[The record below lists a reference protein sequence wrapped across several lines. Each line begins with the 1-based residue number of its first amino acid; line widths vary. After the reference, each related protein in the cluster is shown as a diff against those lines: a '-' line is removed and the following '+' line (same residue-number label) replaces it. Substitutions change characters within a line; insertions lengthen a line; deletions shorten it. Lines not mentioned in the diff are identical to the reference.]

1 MRTGNCSFRVAL
13 SSRSKYWSIRICNLS
28 GKFFFLKNMNLISY
42 TVTIHFCDRIIHRL
56 NTNAKEF
63 SFSLKLGHFLPL
75 FFFAIRILKSA
86 QSLFN
91 LMKCTEIS
99 LKPSPKTQFFFRK
112 KNQYAWRFRDYCKII
127 KSNSFIK
134 RKCKVWSDKKKIR
147 EIELFPHLTST
158 GWKNSW
164 NFFVSCLFTLATGM
178 SRIFPQVFMRWH
190 RHSKSS
196 AWSEIGCFFRPT
208 RSCSQQRWRMVSWT
222 ISSLP

>member
-1 MRTGNCSFRVAL
+1 MKSLFYQKFCNSLPLPILRGCHLLRLMSITSCIINRMRTGNCSFRVAL

-28 GKFFFLKNMNLISY
+28 RKFFFLKNVNLISY

-134 RKCKVWSDKKKIR
+134 RKCKVWSDKKKSVKLNYSHI
-147 EIELFPHLTST
+147 
-158 GWKNSW
+158 
-164 NFFVSCLFTLATGM
+164 
-178 SRIFPQVFMRWH
+178 
-190 RHSKSS
+190 
-196 AWSEIGCFFRPT
+196 
-208 RSCSQQRWRMVSWT
+208 
-222 ISSLP
+222 